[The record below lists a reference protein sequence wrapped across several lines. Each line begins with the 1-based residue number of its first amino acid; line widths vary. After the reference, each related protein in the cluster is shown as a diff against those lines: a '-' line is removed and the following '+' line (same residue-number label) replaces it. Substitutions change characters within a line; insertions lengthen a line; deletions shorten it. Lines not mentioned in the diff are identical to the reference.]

1 MMPIGQVAY
10 AARDPTAGS
19 AMLFD
24 ASPFVR
30 SRNILVS
37 GPADPDFEA
46 VLVALRVY
54 WRLETMEGQIG
65 RVISALQ
72 GVIPVGVRLG
82 LQLFERQL
90 LQQYRSEGMAAAVM
104 LDGVAS
110 ALASGE
116 STASM

>member
-1 MMPIGQVAY
+1 MMPIGQLAY

-19 AMLFD
+19 TILFD

-30 SRNILVS
+30 SRNILVT

-54 WRLETMEGQIG
+54 WRLETMEGRIG

-72 GVIPVGVRLG
+72 AVIPAGVRLG

-90 LQQYRSEGMAAAVM
+90 LQQYRSEGMVAQAMLNGIASVLAKGENAAPV
-104 LDGVAS
+104 
-110 ALASGE
+110 
-116 STASM
+116 